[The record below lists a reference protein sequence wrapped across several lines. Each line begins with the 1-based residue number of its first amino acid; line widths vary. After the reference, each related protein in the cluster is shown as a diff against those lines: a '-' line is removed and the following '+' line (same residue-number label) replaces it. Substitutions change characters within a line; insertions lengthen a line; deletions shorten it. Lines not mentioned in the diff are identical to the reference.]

1 MAEEKDA
8 PLNGGYVP
16 NVVLPQPRLYANGED
31 APCCGNFAQEVACP
45 SPRLYANGE
54 DAPLNSAYVQ
64 EVVVPLPRANEE
76 FPSVA
81 LRLLLRDHP
90 YEFVQFYRQRFD
102 RKNSDLSRKEVSNWV
117 FLFKIQRVDEAWL
130 TMEDVNYSMRK

>member
-1 MAEEKDA
+1 MQKVVVSQPRLYVNEEDA
-8 PLNGGYVP
+8 PLNGG
-16 NVVLPQPRLYANGED
+16 
-31 APCCGNFAQEVACP
+31 FA
-45 SPRLYANGE
+45 
-54 DAPLNSAYVQ
+54 Q

-117 FLFKIQRVDEAWL
+117 FLYKIQRVDEAWL

>member
-16 NVVLPQPRLYANGED
+16 NVVLPQ
-31 APCCGNFAQEVACP
+31 
-45 SPRLYANGE
+45 PRLYANGE

-81 LRLLLRDHP
+81 WTLLLRDHP

>member
-1 MAEEKDA
+1 MQNEALQSPPLYVNEEDA
-8 PLNGGYVP
+8 PLNGG
-16 NVVLPQPRLYANGED
+16 
-31 APCCGNFAQEVACP
+31 FA
-45 SPRLYANGE
+45 
-54 DAPLNSAYVQ
+54 Q

>member
-8 PLNGGYVP
+8 PLNGAYEQEVALQSP
-16 NVVLPQPRLYANGED
+16 HANGED

-54 DAPLNSAYVQ
+54 DAPLNGGFVQ
-64 EVVVPLPRANEE
+64 NVVVPLPRANEE

-90 YEFVQFYRQRFD
+90 YEFVQFYKLRFGGD
-102 RKNSDLSRKEVSNWV
+102 CSNSSREGGLQLG
-117 FLFKIQRVDEAWL
+117 LFVQDPAGG
-130 TMEDVNYSMRK
+130 